1 VIVHSVT
8 SRRDVTSQLTLD
20 APLVLGYT
28 DRQTLQQALIDRSN
42 GRLQLDPSSP
52 Q

>member
-8 SRRDVTSQLTLD
+8 SRTEVTSQLALE

-28 DRQTLQQALIDRSN
+28 DRQTLQQALTDRSD
-42 GRLQLDPSSP
+42 GRLHLDPTSP